1 MDTPDKSEY
10 VVAGI
15 VAIILI
21 EALAV
26 ALVMAFLFGRVLI
39 LRH

>member
-26 ALVMAFLFGRVLI
+26 ALVMGFLFGRVLI